1 MRSPSIYLLIYMYLT
16 PIIDGLVIRLVIS
29 LYGNL
34 MSACTSNIDVVRLS
48 ISGRTFKS
56 SMISVPYVGQ
66 GVYVTGNQMPCNLQ
80 SICDLI
86 SST

>member
-48 ISGRTFKS
+48 ISGRTLQS
-56 SMISVPYVGQ
+56 SMISVPCAG
-66 GVYVTGNQMPCNLQ
+66 GMGKMLLWTRCLGP
-80 SICDLI
+80 
-86 SST
+86 